1 MPVTVSRLV
10 LCLVVSMLALPAYPQ
25 DGSVVDPP
33 ATSASGTPI
42 WGMADTH
49 THMFSN
55 LGFGGLVV
63 WGEPF
68 NTGGIGAAMPSCEP
82 LHGLLGVDDLPGIAA
97 GQGLLHFNGGSP
109 QFDGWPRWNTYTH
122 QQMHVEWL
130 HRAFLGGLKLIVIH
144 AVNNEALCGA
154 MRQIK
159 DRPGV
164 SCNDMAMVDR
174 QLASARHVESHVPWF
189 RIAHSAAEARQIID
203 SGKLAVVLGI
213 EVDFLFNCAPEYR
226 AAGGVCSADYVKQQL
241 KTYYDR
247 GVRHIHPIHLFDNG
261 FGGAA
266 IFDEM
271 VNYGNA
277 ITNGQFFTTREC
289 APEGYR
295 FKVLAGT
302 GIGGWL
308 AGVFGIPTPPDSG
321 FAADCNARGLTSL
334 GSTLL
339 NKMMSRKMIIDVD
352 HMSVLTMNQA
362 LTKFAAFDYPVISG
376 HTGFVDVSIGPKRHE
391 AQKSGSQIDRIR
403 ALGGFVSPLTHQ
415 GSRSE
420 ILQYGTRI
428 PNDCSTSSK
437 TFAQAYLYA
446 RDRMQGGAVG
456 IASDWNGFAGQPG
469 PRFGFEQCSG
479 DLFPP
484 AQGGGVAYPF
494 PVFGMTGSLG
504 KSVTGNRAFDFNFDG
519 LAHAGMLPDFVAD
532 LRSLGLQPDEL
543 APLFNSAEAYIRM
556 WEKAESRNL
565 FPPSLSLTVAPAANG
580 SGWHNT
586 AVTVT
591 AAGTEN
597 STGDGWPVNEI
608 QYSASG
614 AQPISPTSVPGATAS
629 FVIASDGVTVVT
641 GSARDEAG
649 NVSSAAGNTI
659 KLDRTAPSVT
669 CGAADDEWHAAD
681 VAIACT
687 GADGI
692 SGLANPADAAF
703 PLSTAVPVGSETSD
717 AATAS
722 RRIVDLA
729 DNVTVAGPI
738 SGNRIDRKAP
748 SIVIASPNAPAYLLN
763 QAVAAAYACTDGG
776 SGVVDCNGPVP
787 NGSNITTSAAGAYT
801 FTVNTN
807 DAVGNETASAVG
819 YVVSYGICLLYD
831 ATRAR
836 PVGSTVPLRL
846 QLCDAAGTNVSSALM
861 TLSAI
866 GVTQISTQAPGVLES
881 AGAANADNNFRFDPG
896 LAGYVFNLKTTGFA
910 AGTYRVTFNV
920 TGDPKEHGIEF
931 QLK

>member
-1 MPVTVSRLV
+1 MPVTLSRLV
-10 LCLVVSMLALPAYPQ
+10 FGVIVSLFALPAYPQ
-25 DGSVVDPP
+25 DAPVVETE
-33 ATSASGTPI
+33 ATSAAAPPI

-159 DRPGV
+159 DTPGV
-164 SCNDMAMVDR
+164 SCNDMEMVDR
-174 QLASARHVESHVPWF
+174 QLAAARHVERHVPWF
-189 RIAHSAAEARQIID
+189 RIAGSAAEARQIID

-226 AAGGVCSADYVKQQL
+226 GGGGVCSADHVKQQL
-241 KTYYDR
+241 KKYYDL

-277 ITNGQFFTTREC
+277 ITNGRFFATREC

-308 AGVFGIPTPPDSG
+308 AGVFGIPVPPDSG
-321 FAADCNARGLTSL
+321 FDADCNARGLTSL
-334 GSTLL
+334 GDTLL

-352 HMSVLTMNQA
+352 HMSTLAMNQA
-362 LTKFAAFDYPVISG
+362 LTKFTAFDYPVISG
-376 HTGFVDVSIGPKRHE
+376 HTGFVDLSIGPKRHE
-391 AQKSGSQIDRIR
+391 AQKTGSQIERIR

-420 ILQYGTRI
+420 IQQYGSRI
-428 PNDCSTSSK
+428 PNDCSNSSK
-437 TFAQAYLYA
+437 TFAQAYLYS
-446 RDRMQGGAVG
+446 RDRMRGGAVG

-469 PRFGFEQCSG
+469 PRFGFEQCPG

-484 AQGGGVAYPF
+484 AQGGGVSYPF
-494 PVFGMTGSLG
+494 ALFGTAGSLG
-504 KSVTGNRAFDFNFDG
+504 KSVTGNRTFDFNVDG

-532 LRSLGLQPDEL
+532 LRSLGFQADEL
-543 APLFNSAEAYIRM
+543 APLFNSAEAYVRM
-556 WEKAESRNL
+556 WEKAEARNI
-565 FPPSLSLTVAPAANG
+565 FPPTMALPMAPVANG
-580 SGWHNT
+580 AGWHNT
-586 AVTVT
+586 AVAVT

-597 STGDGWPVNEI
+597 STGDGWPVKEI
-608 QYSASG
+608 QYSATGAQAIPQTTVSG
-614 AQPISPTSVPGATAS
+614 AVAS
-629 FVIASDGVTVVT
+629 FVVATDGVTAVT

-649 NVSSAAGNTI
+649 NVSSVAGASI
-659 KLDRTAPSVT
+659 RLDRAAPSIA
-669 CGAADDEWHAAD
+669 CGAADDQWHAGN
-681 VAIACT
+681 VTIACT
-687 GADGI
+687 ASDGT
-692 SGLANPADAAF
+692 SGLANAADAAF
-703 PLSTAVPVGSETSD
+703 SLVTTVAAGSETSD
-717 AATAS
+717 AVTGS
-722 RRIVDLA
+722 QRIVDRA
-729 DNVTVAGPI
+729 DNAAVAGPI
-738 SGNRIDRKAP
+738 GGNRIDRKAP
-748 SIVIASPNAPAYLLN
+748 SIAIASPAAPQYLLN
-763 QAVAAAYACTDGG
+763 QAVPAAYACTDGG
-776 SGVVDCNGPVP
+776 SGVALCAGPVP
-787 NGSNITTSAAGAYT
+787 NGSNIATSAAGAYT
-801 FTVNTN
+801 FAVNAS
-807 DAVGNETASAVG
+807 DAVGNAGTIEAR

-831 ATRAR
+831 AAKAR

-846 QLCDAAGTNVSSALM
+846 QLCDAAQANVSSAAV

-866 GVTQISTQAPGVLES
+866 GVTQISTQAPGALES
-881 AGAANADNNFRFDPG
+881 AGAANADNNFRFDPT
-896 LAGYVFNLKTTGFA
+896 LAGYVFNLRTTGYA
-910 AGTYRVTFNV
+910 AGTYRLTFTV
-920 TGDPKEHGIEF
+920 TGDPTEHGIEF